1 MFLLIS
7 IEKSKHKIKQSKKSR
22 KNKKQ
27 KQICYSFHSF
37 PYIPK
42 KYENGTYSR
51 NLRVI
56 SRDGSEKS
64 CKKSEVGERL
74 PVQHLQFL
82 SLSRLEWVF
91 NVHIW
96 ISAVISPHTIV
107 SLVRRL
113 KKSNHLETSNIELR
127 ATNKIATGTR
137 KTGPKKMK
145 HIYIFTN
152 HKRTKGLLIIV
163 YLYIWNKTAKFVT
176 FDKVTRA
183 K

>member
-1 MFLLIS
+1 MFLLVS
-7 IEKSKHKIKQSKKSR
+7 IEKSKNKIKQSKK
-22 KNKKQ
+22 KQ
-27 KQICYSFHSF
+27 KKKTNKSTCYSFHSL
-37 PYIPK
+37 PYTPK

-64 CKKSEVGERL
+64 CEKSEVGERL
-74 PVQHLQFL
+74 SVQHLQFL
-82 SLSRLEWVF
+82 SLSRLDWVF

-96 ISAVISPHTIV
+96 ISAVISPHKII

-113 KKSNHLETSNIELR
+113 KESLETSNIELR
-127 ATNKIATGTR
+127 ATNKIATGRR
-137 KTGPKKMK
+137 KTGHKKMK
-145 HIYIFTN
+145 HIYIFKN
-152 HKRTKGLLIIV
+152 HKRTKGLLFIV